1 MRSVPSLRPGLL
13 PVIMLVFI
21 VAWAL
26 FAVLMLSGTM
36 ISTQRIEDRL
46 RVINTVYPQINQN
59 LKSVPLALE
68 TGRIAGQIKQAATP
82 LSPQLTEVVK
92 DVGGIQTSVQSVL
105 DRAGQINASAKT
117 INTAVKSINAVVVP
131 IGSTLASVDDKARSI
146 NNSVHGINDSF
157 HHVLDH
163 VHDIRDR
170 IVRIN
175 HQADDVID
183 QAHKIKSDTRQLVSP
198 LLPGILQNSY
208 AISRS
213 PIVDPLDLSRLKL
226 ARLNPLLAALVPQ
239 APTHL
244 STLSALPEL
253 GGLAGL
259 GKTGHST
266 AAQKSGPLLPG
277 PLNLSNSL
285 TGGSTSHKSDTSPR
299 SHDDDNT
306 HLLTGLFGS
315 S

>member
-1 MRSVPSLRPGLL
+1 MRVPSLRPGLL
-13 PVIMLVFI
+13 PVIMLVVI

-26 FAVLMLSGTM
+26 FAVLALSGTM
-36 ISTQRIEDRL
+36 ISTQRIQDRL
-46 RVINTVYPQINQN
+46 RVINTVYPEINQN

-68 TGRIAGQIKQAATP
+68 TGRIAAQIKQAAVP

-92 DVGGIQTSVQSVL
+92 DVGAIQTSVQSVL

-131 IGSTLASVDDKARSI
+131 IGTTLASVDDKARSI

-157 HHVLDH
+157 HHVRDD
-163 VHDIRDR
+163 VYDIRDR
-170 IVRIN
+170 VARIN
-175 HQADDVID
+175 RQADTVID
-183 QAHKIKSDTRQLVSP
+183 QAHQIKDNTRRLVSP

-213 PIVDPLDLSRLKL
+213 PIVNPLDLSRLKL

-244 STLSALPEL
+244 STLSTLPEL

-266 AAQKSGPLLPG
+266 TAQKSAPLLPG
-277 PLNLSNSL
+277 PLNLSNPL
-285 TGGSTSHKSDTSPR
+285 TGSSSHKSDNSPR
-299 SHDDDNT
+299 SHDDDSP